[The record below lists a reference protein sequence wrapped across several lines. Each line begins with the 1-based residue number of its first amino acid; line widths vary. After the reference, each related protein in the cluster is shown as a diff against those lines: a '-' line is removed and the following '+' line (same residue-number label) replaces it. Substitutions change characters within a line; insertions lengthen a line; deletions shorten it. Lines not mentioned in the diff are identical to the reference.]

1 MNQNGGDGS
10 GPCWHWPGGCKMLPI
25 VTREDKQ
32 MRLSWKGGL
41 CVFFG
46 TILLA
51 LLLVSVGRFDLARP
65 IMVSVAMIGLAIT
78 MRWKLRTH
86 GWFWIT
92 IFILAAL
99 HLPLILF
106 VPWTTKWIPAV
117 LIAPIGI
124 ADLYVMLWAI
134 SVVAK
139 FKGEPIATSGN
150 HSRSG
155 TAEGRDRSP

>member
-1 MNQNGGDGS
+1 M
-10 GPCWHWPGGCKMLPI
+10 PPI
-25 VTREDKQ
+25 VTREDRQ

-46 TILLA
+46 TTLLA
-51 LLLVSVGRFDLARP
+51 FMFVSIGRFDLARP
-65 IMVSVAMIGLAIT
+65 TMVSVAMVSLAIT

-92 IFILAAL
+92 IIILAAL

-106 VPWTTKWIPAV
+106 IPWTTKWIPAL

-124 ADLYVMLWAI
+124 ADLYAMLWAI
-134 SVVAK
+134 CVVGK
-139 FKGEPIATSGN
+139 FMGEKENTERRAPP
-150 HSRSG
+150 H
-155 TAEGRDRSP
+155 

>member
-1 MNQNGGDGS
+1 
-10 GPCWHWPGGCKMLPI
+10 MLPI
-25 VTREDKQ
+25 VTREDRQ

-41 CVFFG
+41 CVFLG

-51 LLLVSVGRFDLARP
+51 LIFVSIGRFELARP
-65 IMVSVAMIGLAIT
+65 TMVSVAMVSLAIT

-92 IFILAAL
+92 IIILAVL

-106 VPWTTKWIPAV
+106 IPWTTKWIPAV

-124 ADLYVMLWAI
+124 ADLYAMLWAI
-134 SVVAK
+134 SVVGK
-139 FKGEPIATSGN
+139 FMGEQEN
-150 HSRSG
+150 
-155 TAEGRDRSP
+155 AERR

>member
-1 MNQNGGDGS
+1 
-10 GPCWHWPGGCKMLPI
+10 MLPI
-25 VTREDKQ
+25 VTKEDRQ

-51 LLLVSVGRFDLARP
+51 LMFVSIGRFDLARP
-65 IMVSVAMIGLAIT
+65 TMVPVAMVSLVIA

-92 IFILAAL
+92 IIILAAL

-106 VPWTTKWIPAV
+106 IPWTTKWIPAI

-124 ADLYVMLWAI
+124 ADLYAMLWAI
-134 SVVAK
+134 SAVGK
-139 FKGEPIATSGN
+139 LMGERENTERRARP
-150 HSRSG
+150 H
-155 TAEGRDRSP
+155 